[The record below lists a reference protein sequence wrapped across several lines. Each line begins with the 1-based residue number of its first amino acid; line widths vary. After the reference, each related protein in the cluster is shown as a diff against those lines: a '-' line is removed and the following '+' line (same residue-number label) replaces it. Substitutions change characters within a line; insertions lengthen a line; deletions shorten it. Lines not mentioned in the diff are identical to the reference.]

1 VAHRGSILG
10 SSRVSRYNN
19 DTTEEKKPPMIE
31 LLSSPEAWI
40 AFATLTALELVLGID
55 NIIFISI
62 LVDKLPKAKQEFARR
77 LGLFMAMFM
86 RIGLLLVLA
95 WIVGLVAPL
104 FTVFKQEISGRDLIL
119 ILGGLFLIW
128 KSTSEIHQSMEG
140 SEDSHGATAVKA
152 GFTAVILQ
160 IMVVDLVF
168 SLDSIITAV
177 GMVDDVRVMIAAV
190 VASVGMMMVFA
201 GPIGRFVSDHPTI
214 KMLALAFLVVVGV
227 VLVAE
232 GFDHHVPKGYVYFG
246 MLFSL
251 AVEMLNIRLRKKTDT
266 AVQLHPQRIPGD

>member
-1 VAHRGSILG
+1 
-10 SSRVSRYNN
+10 
-19 DTTEEKKPPMIE
+19 MME
-31 LLSSPEAWI
+31 LLTDPQTWI
-40 AFATLTALELVLGID
+40 ALATLTALELVLGID

-95 WIVGLVAPL
+95 WIVGLVEPL
-104 FTVFKQEISGRDLIL
+104 FSILGKGISGRDLIL
-119 ILGGLFLIW
+119 ICGGLFLIW
-128 KSTSEIHQSMEG
+128 KSTGEIHQSLEG
-140 SEDSHGATAVKA
+140 EEEHAKGKVGATLLS
-152 GFTAVILQ
+152 VILQ

-190 VASVGMMMVFA
+190 VASVGLMMLFA
-201 GPIGRFVSDHPTI
+201 GPIGRFVSSHPTI

-232 GFDHHVPKGYVYFG
+232 GFGHHVPKGYVYFG
-246 MLFSL
+246 MAFSL
-251 AVEMLNIRLRKKTDT
+251 AVEMLNIHMRKKN
-266 AVQLHPQRIPGD
+266 ASKKVQLKAARIPGE

>member
-1 VAHRGSILG
+1 ML
-10 SSRVSRYNN
+10 
-19 DTTEEKKPPMIE
+19 E
-31 LLSSPEAWI
+31 LLTDPQAWI

-62 LVDKLPKAKQEFARR
+62 LVDKLPAAKRDLARR

-86 RIGLLLVLA
+86 RVGLLLVLA

-104 FTVFKQEISGRDLIL
+104 FSVAGEDISGRDLIL

-128 KSTSEIHQSMEG
+128 KSTTEVHQSLEG
-140 SEDSHGATAVKA
+140 GHEETGGAAGATLLS
-152 GFTAVILQ
+152 VILQ

-190 VASVGMMMVFA
+190 VASVLLMMLFA
-201 GPIGRFVSDHPTI
+201 AAIGRFVSDHPTI
-214 KMLALAFLVVVGV
+214 KMLALSFLVVVGV

-232 GFDHHVPKGYVYFG
+232 GFDHHVPKGYVYFA
-246 MLFSL
+246 MAFSL
-251 AVEMLNIRLRKKTDT
+251 AVEALNIRMRAKAARRVALNPP
-266 AVQLHPQRIPGD
+266 HIPGD